1 MLLATN
7 APPFTPTQPV
17 TEILY
22 GIPVT
27 DRYRWLEEQPSLR
40 RREWLEQQSAYT
52 PAYLSAIPE
61 CGRTRQRVEELPA
74 AEVVYDFGRSAIGTS
89 VWGAR
94 LVREQPLSQDTGGSP
109 R

>member
-74 AEVVYDFGRSAIGTS
+74 AEVVYDFGRSASGTS